1 MIIQSVGGVK
11 LRERQESSHNR
22 GSCVWRHHP
31 SCLSSPPVCLCALGE
46 PRNIYVEGD
55 NPETT
60 LTVPHLSENVPYK
73 FKVQA
78 KTTQGFGPERE
89 GIITIE
95 SQDGGTVPPLCGGAK
110 IRNLSEQGT
119 QHLESRSSS
128 GGDFSFQ
135 ERHGDAVFHE
145 AKAAPWER
153 CPSPDALN
161 AGEPREPAGFQLL

>member
-1 MIIQSVGGVK
+1 MGGIK
-11 LRERQESSHNR
+11 LRERQDSSQTW
-22 GSCVWRHHP
+22 GECVWRDCH
-31 SCLSSPPVCLCALGE
+31 SCLSSLLVCLCGLGE

-95 SQDGGTVPPLCGGAK
+95 SQDGGTVPCVCGDAK
-110 IRNLSEQGT
+110 IRNLS
-119 QHLESRSSS
+119 SREHNSWSPFPALVVTPFSTKDMETLSSMKTMLCLVS
-128 GGDFSFQ
+128 T
-135 ERHGDAVFHE
+135 
-145 AKAAPWER
+145 APT
-153 CPSPDALN
+153 LMH
-161 AGEPREPAGFQLL
+161 